1 MRRAIGVLAIV
12 VGLNVIGAGAL
23 AAYHG
28 VFGRER
34 LTLAWH
40 ALRGDALM
48 PAPETEM
55 AHAATSAPASQ
66 SADHRPATTSTRPAT
81 DDRALAEADVVRA
94 QLAQR
99 EAEIRNQWSMISAA
113 RLQVLRDREAFEQ
126 EKKASAAAP
135 PESQSPVETEGYAKE
150 LEYLASIRPKQA
162 KDFLRLK
169 KDADVVQIL
178 IALEPRVGRKII
190 DACRSEEDR
199 LWMGRILEQ
208 LRHRNGDQAEVLAT
222 NAK

>member
-1 MRRAIGVLAIV
+1 MVLVIVVSLNALGAVVLAV
-12 VGLNVIGAGAL
+12 HYGM
-23 AAYHG
+23 
-28 VFGRER
+28 FDRER
-34 LTLAWH
+34 LALAWQ
-40 ALRGDALM
+40 ALRGDPLQ
-48 PAPETEM
+48 PAPVP
-55 AHAATSAPASQ
+55 AAAVAVTSAPASQ
-66 SADHRPATTSTRPAT
+66 PQEVRPATTTTRPLA
-81 DDRALAEADVVRA
+81 DDRVVADLEIVRA

-99 EAEIRNQWSMISAA
+99 EADIRNQWSMISAA

-126 EKKASAAAP
+126 EKKSP
-135 PESQSPVETEGYAKE
+135 KSSPREPESPVASVGYAKE
-150 LEYLASIRPKQA
+150 LEYLGSIRPKQA

-208 LRHRNGDQAEVLAT
+208 LRHRNGDQAEALAT